1 MKTLR
6 ISGVDHANASELDAE
21 LRAIAGNA
29 LVQVLYDNAT
39 HVLNIHLDVDSL
51 TGDEERSLR
60 DAVNVH
66 ISRLAQIIEA
76 KAVTLRA
83 DEADVNARFLASQ
96 LARRTPAQI
105 YTLMQGRIDGW
116 TSLAQA
122 KNDLREWLPLLA
134 AEIAVKL
141 QEREE

>member
-21 LRAIAGNA
+21 LRAIAGNV
-29 LVQVLYDNAT
+29 LMQVVYDAAT
-39 HVLNIHLDVDSL
+39 HILNIDLNLDAL
-51 TGDEERSLR
+51 TGDEERLLR

-66 ISRLAQIIEA
+66 ISRLAQAIEA
-76 KAVTLRA
+76 KIGTLRA

-105 YTLMQGRIDGW
+105 YTLMQNRIDSW

-122 KNDLREWLPLLA
+122 KADLREWLPLLA